1 MKISKKNENGY
12 TQISKGK
19 RCILTLIENICM
31 DEVVIMK
38 AIIIPNNEKC
48 CKTITLYARVVSTI
62 LNNAHKK
69 CQENDVPTRK
79 FQ

>member
-1 MKISKKNENGY
+1 
-12 TQISKGK
+12 
-19 RCILTLIENICM
+19 M

-48 CKTITLYARVVSTI
+48 CKTITLYARVVSII

-69 CQENDVPTRK
+69 CQEDDVPTRK